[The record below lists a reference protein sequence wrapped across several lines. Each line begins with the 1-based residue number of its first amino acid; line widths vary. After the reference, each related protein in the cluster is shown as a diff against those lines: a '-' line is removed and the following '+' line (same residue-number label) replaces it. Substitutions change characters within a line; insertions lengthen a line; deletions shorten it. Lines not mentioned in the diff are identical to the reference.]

1 MLQTSQDLLF
11 IVLSIAIVWVTVFL
25 CWALYRLAIFL
36 RNLNS
41 TTIEVNS
48 KIVAID
54 EWFEM
59 TKQRVAHTF
68 SFMSTVS
75 QGVEAALGLLKAR
88 KTAAKAKKGAQEEE
102 LQQE

>member
-36 RNLNS
+36 RNLN
-41 TTIEVNS
+41 TTTLEVNT
-48 KIVAID
+48 KIEAID

-75 QGVEAALGLLKAR
+75 QGVEAALGMLKARKMR
-88 KTAAKAKKGAQEEE
+88 KTAAKAKKVDQEEE
-102 LQQE
+102 S